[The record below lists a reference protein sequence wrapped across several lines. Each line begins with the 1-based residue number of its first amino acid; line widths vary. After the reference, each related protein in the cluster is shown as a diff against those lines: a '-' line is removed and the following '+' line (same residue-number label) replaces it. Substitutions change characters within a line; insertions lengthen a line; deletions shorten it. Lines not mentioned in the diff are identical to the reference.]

1 MFPVSDR
8 YSLLRTL
15 CEVEPRYVVLYDAQM
30 QFIRQL
36 EVRLFVGK
44 ASVYPQMTAINLC
57 RFTVKFIFSESLR
70 IVVFEIIL
78 KVRYS
83 SSFLVGFEQEDEISI
98 AMSP

>member
-36 EVRLFVGK
+36 EVSFVRW
-44 ASVYPQMTAINLC
+44 SSISIPPMSIIHLC
-57 RFTVKFIFSESLR
+57 RLTVKFIFSETLR

-78 KVRYS
+78 KVR
-83 SSFLVGFEQEDEISI
+83 
-98 AMSP
+98 